1 MKVELY
7 TLEENRTW
15 SLTTLPSSKRAMG
28 CKWVYKL
35 KFRVDGSL
43 EWYKAHIVAKWY
55 TQQESVGYIDTISPI
70 AKLVTIKLLLA
81 LATIHGRF
89 LVQLDVNNAFLHDD
103 LTEEVYMSLPQGYHH
118 KGRHYHPTLFAG
130 CKLASTPMEANINLS
145 RDDEELLEDPNLC
158 SLHVSIFHIIKL
170 VNDRCQVPPLSEIGY
185 KDSTELL
192 YSSSLV
198 YCQHLFSIQIV
209 HTHFLLVWIQEEAGI
224 ELGADSKY
232 APKEEGEKLKM
243 KGRGLEQQ
251 EPLLLEMNP
260 VHKKIPVLIHNG
272 KPICESLITVEY
284 IDEVWKDRSPLLPS
298 DPYQRAQ
305 ARKIWATKGAEQEVA
320 KKEYIQDLKLL
331 EGVLGDKPYFGEA
344 ECPKLMAWA
353 KRCRGKE
360 SVARSLADQH
370 QVYEF
375 LSKKYGLTK

>member
-15 SLTTLPSSKRAMG
+15 SLTTLPSRKQAIG

-130 CKLASTPMEANINLS
+130 YTNQS
-145 RDDEELLEDPNLC
+145 
-158 SLHVSIFHIIKL
+158 
-170 VNDRCQVPPLSEIGY
+170 
-185 KDSTELL
+185 
-192 YSSSLV
+192 
-198 YCQHLFSIQIV
+198 
-209 HTHFLLVWIQEEAGI
+209 
-224 ELGADSKY
+224 
-232 APKEEGEKLKM
+232 
-243 KGRGLEQQ
+243 
-251 EPLLLEMNP
+251 
-260 VHKKIPVLIHNG
+260 
-272 KPICESLITVEY
+272 
-284 IDEVWKDRSPLLPS
+284 
-298 DPYQRAQ
+298 
-305 ARKIWATKGAEQEVA
+305 
-320 KKEYIQDLKLL
+320 
-331 EGVLGDKPYFGEA
+331 
-344 ECPKLMAWA
+344 MA
-353 KRCRGKE
+353 
-360 SVARSLADQH
+360 
-370 QVYEF
+370 
-375 LSKKYGLTK
+375 